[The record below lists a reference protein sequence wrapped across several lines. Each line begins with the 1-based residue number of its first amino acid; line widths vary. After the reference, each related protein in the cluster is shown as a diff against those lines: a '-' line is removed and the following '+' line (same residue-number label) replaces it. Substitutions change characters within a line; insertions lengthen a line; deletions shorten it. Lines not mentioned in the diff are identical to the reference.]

1 MSFTLSTSQ
10 RHDVV
15 LACRRHHVKHMAP
28 VRLGLR
34 DDFQPG
40 RSDLDLLVEFQSL
53 EPTALVDACFNLE
66 QQLASILDQP
76 VDLVMAGAIHNP
88 YVWAEIQAS
97 RQLIYEA

>member
-10 RHDVV
+10 RHAVT
-15 LACRRHHVKHMAP
+15 LACRQHPVKHMHLFGSA
-28 VRLGLR
+28 VR

-40 RSDLDLLVEFQSL
+40 RSDLDLLVEFQAL

-76 VDLVMAGAIHNP
+76 VNLVMAGAIHNP
-88 YVWAEIQAS
+88 YV
-97 RQLIYEA
+97 